1 MTLRQNYELVDDR
14 YAGYNLRDIEARLR
28 MALESFNVRISHG
41 KTESESLVAL
51 ENDWGVRVE
60 HLR

>member
-1 MTLRQNYELVDDR
+1 M
-14 YAGYNLRDIEARLR
+14 RDIEARLR